1 MGFFDKAKQLLGLGG
16 SSDDD
21 EADDRAPN
29 ARTAPTAGAH
39 GGKGRDRKDRPPLVE
54 PPAGTGQSVD
64 DALAAREAGNPE
76 EARKIFATID
86 RGKGLRTV
94 LRAAAALEAG
104 DEEVVKSLLAAVA
117 AEAEGWKLPLQ
128 IAGALEDR
136 ALAAPYLERAVA
148 EKAPVWAIAWAR
160 AASTDEAER
169 RAGLVDLLFEDAR
182 LARTIAARDFSIP
195 GAVPDVDATQRY
207 AAFAHGRDSIR
218 RFGAATVA
226 RLEVRARGG
235 SR

>member
-1 MGFFDKAKQLLGLGG
+1 MGFFDKAKQLLGIGG
-16 SSDDD
+16 SSGDDE
-21 EADDRAPN
+21 EADDHPQA
-29 ARTAPTAGAH
+29 TAAHGAH

-54 PPAGTGQSVD
+54 PPAGTGQSVE
-64 DALAAREAGNPE
+64 DALLAREAGNLD
-76 EARKIFATID
+76 EARKIFAQID
-86 RGKGLRTV
+86 RGQGLRTV

-104 DEEVVKSLLAAVA
+104 DEDVVKSLLAAVA

-128 IAGALEDR
+128 IAGAFEDR
-136 ALAAPYLERAVA
+136 ALAARYLERAVA

-169 RAGLVDLLFEDAR
+169 RAGLVDLLFEDAK
-182 LARTIAARDFSIP
+182 LARTIAARDFNVP
-195 GAVPDVDATQRY
+195 GAVTDADATQRY

-226 RLEVRARGG
+226 RLVDRAKGG

>member
-21 EADDRAPN
+21 EADEPAPD
-29 ARTAPTAGAH
+29 AHMHGPGA
-39 GGKGRDRKDRPPLVE
+39 KGRDRKDRPPLVE
-54 PPAGTGQSVD
+54 QPAGTGQSVD

-76 EARKIFATID
+76 EARKIFAQID
-86 RGKGLRTV
+86 KGKGLRTV

-104 DEEVVKSLLAAVA
+104 DEGEVKSLLAAVA
-117 AEAEGWKLPLQ
+117 GEAEGWKLALQ
-128 IAGALEDR
+128 IAGALDDR
-136 ALAAPYLERAVA
+136 ALAATYLERAVA
-148 EKAPVWAIAWAR
+148 EKAPAWAIAWAR
-160 AASTDEAER
+160 AGSSDAAESR
-169 RAGLVDLLFEDAR
+169 GGLVDLLFEDAK
-182 LARTIAARDFSIP
+182 LARTIAARDFKIA
-195 GAVPDVDATQRY
+195 GAVTDADATQRY

-226 RLEVRARGG
+226 RLEGRANGG

>member
-16 SSDDD
+16 SSDED
-21 EADDRAPN
+21 EADDPSPAPG
-29 ARTAPTAGAH
+29 APGA
-39 GGKGRDRKDRPPLVE
+39 KGRDRKDRPPLVD
-54 PPAGTGQSVD
+54 PPPGTGQSIE
-64 DALAAREAGNPE
+64 DALLAREAGNPE
-76 EARKIFATID
+76 EARKIFAQID

-104 DEEVVKSLLAAVA
+104 DEDVVKSLLPAVA
-117 AEAEGWKLPLQ
+117 VEAEGWKLSLQ
-128 IAGALEDR
+128 IAGALDDR
-136 ALAAPYLERAVA
+136 ALAATYLDRAVA
-148 EKAPVWAIAWAR
+148 EKAPAWAIAWAR
-160 AASTDEAER
+160 AASSDEAER

-182 LARTIAARDFSIP
+182 LARTIAARDFQVP
-195 GAVPDVDATQRY
+195 GAVTDADATQRY

-226 RLEVRARGG
+226 RLEGRAKGG